1 MIERKTKYVDKKL
14 KNAKQTR
21 LLWLDLEM
29 TGLSPEK
36 DLILEIAAIVT
47 DWNFKELASYEG
59 VIKNSSLKL
68 KKRLANN
75 AAFWNENPSSRD
87 GLIEQNKIGKPLA
100 EIEDE
105 ILKFIDKNF
114 KANVP
119 VILAGNSVHMDRRF
133 IMNNW
138 PRFDAKLH
146 YRMLDVSAW
155 KVVFEN
161 KYRMKFAKPDMHRA
175 LDDIRGSIMELQ
187 YYLAR
192 IK

>member
-1 MIERKTKYVDKKL
+1 MIKRKTKLVDKKL

-36 DLILEIAAIVT
+36 DLILEVAAIVT
-47 DWNFKELASYEG
+47 DWQFKELATYEG
-59 VIKNSSLKL
+59 VIKNSSFKL
-68 KKRLANN
+68 KKRLNSN

-114 KANVP
+114 KTNVP

-138 PRFDAKLH
+138 PRFDARLH

-161 KYRMKFAKPDMHRA
+161 KYRMKFVKPDMHRA

-187 YYLAR
+187 YYIAR